1 VTRPEAMVAVVPAR
15 DEEGSLARCLT
26 ALLASARAAGIPAG
40 VVVVAHRCTDATA
53 AVAARLLRPGDALV
67 VDDRSLTVA
76 GARAAGA
83 AAALGHAALLGAA
96 PARTWLLSTDA
107 DSLVPRGWF
116 AAIAAHATAGAAAVA
131 GLVDVRH
138 DPGMPR
144 QARRAYRNLVAAGVG
159 HREHRHV
166 YGANLAVRA
175 DAYLGVGGWPDV
187 TPGEDHALVAA
198 LRAAG
203 HPVTT
208 ALDDV
213 VRTSG
218 RHRPRAAGGLGEL
231 LRALARQ
238 SVAGYK

>member
-1 VTRPEAMVAVVPAR
+1 MVAVVPAR
-15 DEEGSLARCLT
+15 DEEGSLAGCLT
-26 ALLASARAAGIPAG
+26 ALLASAGAAGVPAG

-53 AVAARLLRPGDALV
+53 AVARRLLRPGAGLV
-67 VDDRSLTVA
+67 VQDDSPTVA
-76 GARAAGA
+76 TARAAGA
-83 AAALGHAALLGAA
+83 AAALGHATLLGAT

-107 DSLVPRGWF
+107 DTLVPGDWF
-116 AAIAAHATAGAAAVA
+116 ATIAAHATAGAAAVA
-131 GLVDVRH
+131 GVVDVDH
-138 DPGMPR
+138 DPAMPR
-144 QARRAYRNLVAAGVG
+144 QARRAYRRLVAAGVG

-166 YGANLAVRA
+166 YGANLAVRG

-187 TPGEDHALVAA
+187 VPGEDHALVAA

-208 ALDDV
+208 ALDVV

-218 RHRPRAAGGLGEL
+218 RHRPRAGGGLGEL
-231 LRALARQ
+231 LRTLAWQ